1 MSEGPAIP
9 TFREV
14 EDRVGQVLRAR
25 GGLGAILVDLT
36 PLARIER
43 RFGGAIYQ
51 SLRSQIDPVMLDL
64 RSRFRDGDI
73 LARDEREGDR
83 FLVFLDLGD
92 RRNPQGEFSVADLRK
107 LADRAE
113 EAVRPRLGRLL
124 LPYTRERASLLVGY
138 GTVLYSPLES
148 EERQILRL
156 IEDAQESSLLRR
168 QLSRREERER
178 LVELLFA
185 YERNIWTVYQP
196 IVEMESRQ
204 VMAHEALARGPR
216 GSDLQSPGALFGLAE
231 RHGLVDELER
241 ACRRQCFRNWQGFG
255 VLGRLFVNTVPSTVR
270 DSSFTG
276 RGVLD
281 YLGPTLSPKLVTLEI
296 TEREVI
302 ENLSLYREATHAFTE
317 MGFTFAIDD
326 LGAGYSGLET
336 VATLGA
342 SYLKIDMG
350 LVRDVHLKQV
360 NQQVIRA
367 ILEMGRG
374 VGAQVIAEGIE
385 SEDEAKALM
394 DLGIRFAQGYY
405 FARPIDPAARKDG
418 AKT

>member
-1 MSEGPAIP
+1 MSIP

-14 EDRVGQVLRAR
+14 EDHAGQLLRTR
-25 GGLGAILVDLT
+25 GGLGAVLIDLT

-51 SLRSQIDPVMLDL
+51 SLRAQIDPLMVEM
-64 RSRFRDGDI
+64 RSRFRDPDI

-83 FLVFLDLGD
+83 FLVFVDLGH
-92 RRNPQGEFSVADLRK
+92 RRNPEGQFAVADLRK
-107 LADRAE
+107 LAERAY
-113 EAVRPRLGRLL
+113 EAVAPRLARLML
-124 LPYTRERASLLVGY
+124 TYTRDRTDILVGY
-138 GTVLYSPLES
+138 GTVIYSPLES
-148 EERQILRL
+148 AERQILRL
-156 IEDAQESSLLRR
+156 IEDAQDASTLRQSLR
-168 QLSRREERER
+168 RREERER
-178 LVELLFA
+178 LVELLFG
-185 YERNIWTVYQP
+185 YERNIWTVFQP
-196 IVEMESRQ
+196 IVEMSSRQ
-204 VMAHEALARGPR
+204 IMAHEALARGPR
-216 GSDLQSPGALFGLAE
+216 GTDMQSPGALFGLAE
-231 RHGLVDELER
+231 RHGMVDELER
-241 ACRRQCFRNWQGFG
+241 ACRRQCFKNWRGFG

-270 DSSFTG
+270 DTSFTG

-367 ILEMGRG
+367 ILDMGSG

-385 SEDEAKALM
+385 TEDEAKALM

-405 FARPIDPAARKDG
+405 FARPIDPAAKAAAG
-418 AKT
+418 APQA

>member
-1 MSEGPAIP
+1 MTIP

-14 EDRVGQVLRAR
+14 EDRVGQILRSR

-43 RFGGAIYQ
+43 RFGGAIYE
-51 SLRSQIDPVMLDL
+51 SLRSQIDPVMVEM
-64 RSRFRDGDI
+64 RSRFRDGDL

-83 FLVFLDLGD
+83 FLVFVDLGD
-92 RRNPQGEFSVADLRK
+92 RRKPDGQFTVADLSK

-113 EAVRPRLGRLL
+113 EAVAPRLARLIQT
-124 LPYTRERASLLVGY
+124 YTRERTSVLVGY
-138 GTVLYSPLES
+138 GTIIYSPLES
-148 EERQILRL
+148 AERQILRL
-156 IEDAQESSLLRR
+156 IDDAQKGSVLRS
-168 QLSRREERER
+168 QLKRREERER
-178 LVELLFA
+178 LVELLFG
-185 YERNIWTVYQP
+185 YERNIWTVFQP
-196 IVEMESRQ
+196 IVDMGTRQ

-216 GSDLQSPGALFGLAE
+216 GTDLQSPAAMFGLAE
-231 RHGLVDELER
+231 RHGMVDELER
-241 ACRRQCFRNWQGFG
+241 ACRRQCFKNWQSFG
-255 VLGRLFVNTVPSTVR
+255 VLGRLFVNTVPATVR
-270 DSSFTG
+270 DTSFTG

-281 YLGPTLSPKLVTLEI
+281 YLGPTLSPRLVTLEI

-350 LVRDVHLKQV
+350 LVRDIHQKHV
-360 NQQVIRA
+360 NRQIVRA
-367 ILEMGRG
+367 ILDMGQG
-374 VGAQVIAEGIE
+374 VGASVIAEGIE
-385 SEDEAKALM
+385 TEDEAKALI
-394 DLGIRFAQGYY
+394 DLGVRFAQGYY
-405 FARPIDPAARKDG
+405 FARPIDPSARPAEPKQ
-418 AKT
+418 